1 MKYLLFDQSA
11 ISTYIAD
18 TQLQSVEY
26 SEGKKFVQH
35 ICGELQ
41 TEQFRNTVID
51 YCDNGIQFV
60 GLKRIQ
66 NDEQRGT
73 RIFCID
79 LEQCNIMIEKE
90 NPARLLTI
98 IQKSLRLALK
108 IWDRHPFSLSE
119 RYHESKSIL
128 FPFQKPDHSRIVI
141 ERSNNILR
149 LTNRGIDYPLL
160 AYKYNAEDPSQAEDT
175 VNTSVL
181 RDAGEVYANTHNLL
195 ISKYAGSQT
204 QNGTRDGQALE
215 LVGATSLEERSDF
228 IYWGIDRQYQAL
240 TDSQRAIVDYEL
252 LDSPLRIEGAAGTGK
267 TVSMIMR
274 AYKLL
279 TMKESEGSPFRIV
292 FFAHSESTS
301 VRNKEMFSCYDNSTR
316 FLNPD
321 APQSIRFE
329 TLLSFCSRFAKIAD
343 NMLLERDALEAKN
356 YQLMLIDDAVKKAF
370 EKKRLKTYMP
380 LLSQQVKDLFCEE
393 KTSKQVLYTMLQHE
407 FSVQIKG
414 RTDCTIEN
422 YYDVKSIEN
431 GIPCI
436 TKADKE
442 FVFSIFA
449 DYQKGLQ
456 DYGTFDVD
464 DVTME
469 ALSRLNAP
477 IWRRERANEGFDYIF
492 ADEMH
497 LFNINEQSV
506 FHFLTKQPAIK
517 EIPICFALDYAQA
530 IGDQGDVSADYISGK
545 AFGTT
550 ESKNLQTVF
559 RSSPQ
564 ITELCAS
571 IAASGTLMFGA
582 NFSNPYNN
590 PQYCFTSSD
599 EERVER
605 PKLLMYNNDE
615 QLIEGLNQVVN
626 KYVKMLQCRLS
637 DIAIISFDEK
647 WLSQEGIAILEKKTG
662 KQFNTLDTSNAF
674 DTAKLT
680 LSSPYSING
689 LEFQGVI
696 MIGVDDGRVPQTFG
710 TSDISKHFIMY
721 SAYNMLYL
729 AISRARFMVTIMGSE
744 LNGVSPCLEHSLD
757 AGYLEKGK

>member
-18 TQLQSVEY
+18 TKLQSVEY
-26 SEGKKFVQH
+26 HDGRRFIQH

-41 TEQFRNTVID
+41 SEQFHNTVID
-51 YCDNGIQFV
+51 YCTNGIQFV
-60 GLKRIQ
+60 GLKKIQ
-66 NDEQRGT
+66 DNTQKGT

-79 LEQCNIMIEKE
+79 LEQCNILSERE
-90 NPARLLTI
+90 NPARLLTL
-98 IQKSLRLALK
+98 IQKTLRLALK
-108 IWDRHPFSLSE
+108 IWDRQPFSLSE
-119 RYHESKSIL
+119 RYYRSKSIL
-128 FPFQKPDHSRIVI
+128 FPFPQPDHSRIVI
-141 ERSNNILR
+141 ERSNAILR
-149 LTNRGIDYPLL
+149 LSHRGIDYPLL
-160 AYKYNAEDPSQAEDT
+160 AYKYNAEDPSQAEDV

-181 RDAGEVYANTHNLL
+181 REAGEVYASTHHLL
-195 ISKYAGSQT
+195 ISKHTSSQPQGSSVHT
-204 QNGTRDGQALE
+204 QALE
-215 LVGATSLEERSDF
+215 MVESTSLEERSDF
-228 IYWGIDRQYQAL
+228 IYWGIDKQYEML
-240 TDSQRAIVDYEL
+240 TDSQRAIVDYGA

-267 TVSMIMR
+267 TISMIMR

-279 TMKESEGSPFRIV
+279 KQKESEGKPFKIA

-301 VRNKEMFSCYDNSTR
+301 VRNKELFSYYDNCAH
-316 FLNPD
+316 FLDPNS
-321 APQSIRFE
+321 PQSIHFE
-329 TLLSFCSRFAKIAD
+329 TLLSFCSRFARIAD
-343 NMLLERDALEAKN
+343 SMLLETDALESKN
-356 YQLMLIDDAVKKAF
+356 YQLMLIHDAVQEAISS
-370 EKKRLKTYMP
+370 KRLKTYFP
-380 LLSQQVKDLFCEE
+380 IISQGVKDLFCEE
-393 KTSKQVLYTMLQHE
+393 KTHRQVLYNMLQHE

-414 RTDCTIEN
+414 RTDCTIEK
-422 YYDVKSIEN
+422 YYDIKSIEN
-431 GIPCI
+431 GIPCTI
-436 TKADKE
+436 KADKE
-442 FVFSIFA
+442 FVFSIFL

-456 DYGTFDVD
+456 NYNTFDVD

-477 IWRRERANEGFDYIF
+477 IWRRERITEGFDYIF

-506 FHFLTKQPAIK
+506 FHFLTKTPTIK

-530 IGDQGDVSADYISGK
+530 IGDQGDVSADYISGN
-545 AFGTT
+545 AFGAT

-564 ITELCAS
+564 IAELCAS

-599 EERVER
+599 EEKSER
-605 PKLLMYNNDE
+605 PKLLMYDNDDR
-615 QLIEGLNQVVN
+615 LIDNLSQIVS
-626 KYVKMLQCRLS
+626 KYVKTLQCRLC

-647 WLSQEGIAILEKKTG
+647 WLSEEGVALLEEKTG
-662 KQFNTLDTSNAF
+662 KQFNVLDKGDEHDST
-674 DTAKLT
+674 KLT

-696 MIGVDDGRVPQTFG
+696 LIGVDEGRVPQTFG

-729 AISRARFMVTIMGSE
+729 AVSRARFIVTIMGSK
-744 LNGVSPCLEHSLD
+744 LNGVSSCLDHSID
-757 AGYLEKGK
+757 AGYLEQG